1 MILDSLNNTKKIEC
15 LHPLFKKAFDYLKS
29 TDFSKV
35 EDGKHE
41 LDGSRLYVSVVSI
54 FGKEKKDAAIETHK
68 KYIDIQMPLL
78 GVEKIG
84 WKPGCELQEES
95 TPYNEQKDIAFYID
109 RPTAYTKIYPGQFAI
124 YFPEDG
130 HAPGIGQG
138 NFRLRS
144 SRYST
149 YAVLLPYRLSSC
161 RLRCSNYIPDQE
173 NRSYRIN
180 TEMLLHIPRIQHSY
194 FHLRQIHRSSATDLR
209 KRHPVSQHH
218 NYTMSDH
225 RFLLYKIPSSHNLFR
240 LYASL

>member
-95 TPYNEQKDIAFYID
+95 TPYNE
-109 RPTAYTKIYPGQFAI
+109 P
-124 YFPEDG
+124 
-130 HAPGIGQG
+130 
-138 NFRLRS
+138 
-144 SRYST
+144 
-149 YAVLLPYRLSSC
+149 
-161 RLRCSNYIPDQE
+161 
-173 NRSYRIN
+173 
-180 TEMLLHIPRIQHSY
+180 
-194 FHLRQIHRSSATDLR
+194 
-209 KRHPVSQHH
+209 KR
-218 NYTMSDH
+218 H
-225 RFLLYKIPSSHNLFR
+225 RFLYRPSYSLHQDLSGTVRHLFPR
-240 LYASL
+240 RWPCSRYRPR